1 MSQKSNP
8 IEDIFKSL
16 TDENSIF
23 NNLRNNPYINDLIKD
38 GSINNVIDSISQLGS
53 SLINSDTLIHI
64 LDTNPNLTDELITE
78 QINLFEKS
86 HPKSSEI
93 INKYFQSYKEKHS
106 DKYIYNIRKFV
117 KSDDCKRALDD
128 PQVKQYLM
136 EAINSPEIK
145 EKLKLFKQKQ

>member
-1 MSQKSNP
+1 MSNLLFHLLLFYLIDQLIMSQKSNP

-16 TDENSIF
+16 
-23 NNLRNNPYINDLIKD
+23 KD
-38 GSINNVIDSISQLGS
+38 ASINNAIDGIFQLGS